1 MIIKKN
7 NDINIAIIEQNEK
20 IDSIRDISD
29 LMANAYYNEC
39 VGLIVK
45 KEFLPE
51 AFFDLKTKIAGE
63 ILQKFSNY
71 NMKMSIIGDFSVYDS
86 KSLHDFI
93 YECNNG
99 SLIFFNDTE
108 EEGMEAIASAI

>member
-39 VGLIVK
+39 AGLIIK

-51 AFFDLKTKIAGE
+51 SFFDLKTKIAGE

-71 NMKMSIIGDFSVYDS
+71 NMKMSIVGDFSVY
-86 KSLHDFI
+86 KSRSLRDFI

-99 SLIFFNDTE
+99 NLIFFKDTE
-108 EEGMEAIASAI
+108 EAGIDAIVSKI

>member
-1 MIIKKN
+1 MIIKKKN
-7 NDINIAIIEQNEK
+7 NINIAIIEQNEK
-20 IDSIRDISD
+20 ISSIRDISD

-39 VGLIVK
+39 VGIIVK
-45 KEFLPE
+45 KEYLSE
-51 AFFDLKTKIAGE
+51 EFFDLRTKIAGE

-86 KSLHDFI
+86 KSLRDFI

-99 SLIFFNDTE
+99 SLIFFKDTE
-108 EEGMEAIASAI
+108 EDGMEAIAGAV

>member
-7 NDINIAIIEQNEK
+7 SDINIAIIEQNEK

-51 AFFDLKTKIAGE
+51 SFFDLKTKIAGE

-86 KSLHDFI
+86 KSLRDFI

-99 SLIFFNDTE
+99 SLIFFKDTE
-108 EEGMEAIASAI
+108 QEGMEAIAAAI

>member
-1 MIIKKN
+1 MKIKKIDN
-7 NDINIAIIEQNEK
+7 TNIAIIEATEK
-20 IDSIRDISD
+20 INSVRDISD

-39 VGLIVK
+39 VGLVIK
-45 KEFLPE
+45 KEYLAE
-51 AFFDLKTKIAGE
+51 EFFDLKTRIAGE

-86 KSLHDFI
+86 KSLRDFI

-99 SLIFFNDTE
+99 NLIFFKDTE
-108 EEGMEAIASAI
+108 EAGIDAIISKK